1 MSSLPRSQG
10 VRPGVVG
17 LIFLIVLCLAGI
29 AFVVPQLFARP
40 NGWTGIPFLILM
52 SMGIVFFARG
62 LATRA
67 RTLAAVSNG
76 NYSILKTLSLTEAF
90 VSLRGLSP
98 QEALTRCFDEMSDAN
113 GYQGRLMEA
122 DKVSAT
128 LKRTFARSQ
137 VRCSVSIVEGALR
150 IQFERVEGGAIW
162 ADGGRFE
169 REIDRLTKR
178 LHSRAQGV
186 SG

>member
-17 LIFLIVLCLAGI
+17 LVFLILVCLAGI
-29 AFVVPQLFARP
+29 IYMAPQLFARP

-52 SMGIVFFARG
+52 GVGVIFFARG

-98 QEALTRCFDEMSDAN
+98 QEALRRCFDEMSDAN
-113 GYQGRLMEA
+113 GYESRVMEGENI
-122 DKVSAT
+122 SAT

-137 VRCSVSIVEGALR
+137 VRCSVSVLESSLR

-169 REIDRLTKR
+169 REIGRLSNS
-178 LHSRAQGV
+178 LQA
-186 SG
+186 